1 MKIVLDHLQVQQG
14 GWSLLANGT
23 FEEGIHLVSGA
34 VGSGKST
41 LALAMAG
48 FFTPSQGTVTRE
60 GIETLMLST
69 QFPEFH
75 ITRLSIAE
83 ECASWELDYTEI
95 IQSARLKVDGNASPL
110 SLSRGEL
117 KRFHLSCILAREY
130 DLLLVDEPFSSLD
143 CIEKERLCREL
154 SARDSGI
161 TIIFT
166 HEQSIFPHVDHLWEI
181 DAGELCALGRFPEA
195 LTQWQRAPAL
205 VKKLIDLGR
214 CPANLTPEAIR
225 EAACRIHE

>member
-14 GWSLLANGT
+14 EWSLLVNGT
-23 FEEGIHLVSGA
+23 FEEGIHLVSGV

-48 FFTPSQGTVTRE
+48 IFTPSRGTVKRE
-60 GIETLMLST
+60 GIKTLMLST

-75 ITRLSIAE
+75 ITRLSFAE
-83 ECASWELDYTEI
+83 ECASWGLDYKDVI
-95 IQSARLKVDGNASPL
+95 LSARLKVDGNVSPL
-110 SLSRGEL
+110 TLSRGEL
-117 KRFHLSCILAREY
+117 KRFHLACILAREY

-143 CIEKERLCREL
+143 CIEKELLCREL
-154 SARDSGI
+154 STRDSGI

-181 DAGELCALGRFPEA
+181 DAGELCALGRLPGA
-195 LTQWQRAPAL
+195 LTRWQRAPAL
-205 VKKLIDLGR
+205 IKKLTDLGR
-214 CPANLTPEAIR
+214 CPVNLTPDAIR
-225 EAACRIHE
+225 EVACWIHE